1 MNPRPEPTHG
11 RIDETTVD
19 LVEIIDG
26 SVAQLWETIESLE
39 RLQPRNLERFRV
51 SIFGSGRIVES
62 DPLFSD
68 ALELGQRLA
77 RAGCDIVTG
86 GGGGLMHAVDQG
98 ASRGKLSDPA
108 EGDLPVRLVTDGE
121 NSPFVERVYRHRTF
135 FSRLHHFV
143 RLSSAFIVLPGG
155 IGSTLEAMMV
165 WQLLQ
170 VKHLPPTPFILY
182 GDHWRGL
189 VRWIEDESLRRG
201 YINRADA
208 DLPVL
213 VDTVGEAVDLILA
226 TKVEF
231 DRRRAIGQATVQSP
245 SNHDEQHSQP

>member
-1 MNPRPEPTHG
+1 MKPRPPAGHG
-11 RIDETTVD
+11 FVDETTVD

-51 SIFGSGRIVES
+51 SIFGSGRIEET
-62 DPLFSD
+62 DPLFAE

-77 RAGCDIVTG
+77 EAGCDIVTG
-86 GGGGLMHAVDQG
+86 GGGGLMMAVDQG
-98 ASRGKLSDPA
+98 ASRGKLSGPA
-108 EGDLPVRLVTDGE
+108 EGDLPIRLVTDGGAA
-121 NSPFVERVYRHRTF
+121 PFVERVYKHRTF

-170 VKHLPPTPFILY
+170 VRHLPPIPFVLY

-189 VRWIEDESLRRG
+189 MRWIENDTLSRGFISREDASL
-201 YINRADA
+201 
-208 DLPVL
+208 PTL
-213 VDTVGEAVDLILA
+213 VDTVGDAVELVLK
-226 TKVEF
+226 TKAEF
-231 DRRRAIGQATVQSP
+231 DRTRPCGSGDGTISTEP
-245 SNHDEQHSQP
+245 

>member
-1 MNPRPEPTHG
+1 MSPSDESAHG
-11 RIDETTVD
+11 WVDETAVD

-51 SIFGSGRIVES
+51 SIFGSGRIIDS
-62 DPLFSD
+62 DPLFAD
-68 ALELGQRLA
+68 AQELGQRLA
-77 RAGCDIVTG
+77 ETGCDIVTG

-98 ASRGKLSDPA
+98 ASRGKLSGPA
-108 EGDLPVRLVTDGE
+108 AGNLPVRLVTDSE
-121 NSPFVERVYRHRTF
+121 DSAFVERVYKHRTF

-170 VKHLPPTPFILY
+170 VKHLPPVPFLLY

-189 VRWIEDESLRRG
+189 VGWIEEESLRRG
-201 YINRADA
+201 YVTREDA
-208 DLPVL
+208 ELPIL
-213 VDTVGEAVDLILA
+213 VDSVDQAVQLISK
-226 TKVEF
+226 TKAEF
-231 DRRRAIGQATVQSP
+231 DRRDSNRRATVQSP
-245 SNHDEQHSQP
+245 ANHDEHSDQP

>member
-1 MNPRPEPTHG
+1 MSPS
-11 RIDETTVD
+11 DETAHGWVDEKAVD

-51 SIFGSGRIVES
+51 SIFGSGRIIDS
-62 DPLFSD
+62 DPLFTD
-68 ALELGQRLA
+68 AQELGQRLA
-77 RAGCDIVTG
+77 ETGCDIVTG

-98 ASRGKLSDPA
+98 ASRGKLSGPA
-108 EGDLPVRLVTDGE
+108 EGDLPVRLVEDSQD
-121 NSPFVERVYRHRTF
+121 SPFVERAYKHRTF

-170 VKHLPPTPFILY
+170 VKHLPPIPFLLY

-189 VRWIEDESLRRG
+189 VSWIEDESLRRG
-201 YINRADA
+201 YITQDDA
-208 DLPVL
+208 DLPIL
-213 VDTVGEAVDLILA
+213 VDSVDEAVELISK
-226 TKVEF
+226 TKAEF
-231 DRRRAIGQATVQSP
+231 DSKESNGRATVQSP
-245 SNHDEQHSQP
+245 ADHDERSDQL